1 MKRWTL
7 LWPAVIILSAL
18 VAGLVNFVI
27 PGAAGQPIIVM
38 WFLFVCPGM
47 VLVRFF
53 RLSEPVSEWTL
64 AIALS
69 LAIDAI
75 VAGIQMYAGLWSP
88 QATLAILI
96 GFCLVGAIAQIAQLE
111 MQKIKRRTHG
121 SSQYRVS

>member
-18 VAGLVNFVI
+18 AAGLVNFVI
-27 PGAAGQPIIVM
+27 PGAAGRPIIVM

-53 RLSEPVSEWTL
+53 RLSEPVAEWTL

-75 VAGIQMYAGLWSP
+75 VAGMQMYAGLWSP
-88 QATLAILI
+88 AVTLAILI
-96 GFCLVGAIAQIAQLE
+96 GFCLVGMIVQIALLNIQ
-111 MQKIKRRTHG
+111 Q
-121 SSQYRVS
+121 V

>member
-111 MQKIKRRTHG
+111 IQKIKRRTHG

>member
-18 VAGLVNFVI
+18 AAGFVNFVI

-47 VLVRFF
+47 VLVRFL

-88 QATLAILI
+88 PATLAILI

-111 MQKIKRRTHG
+111 IQKIKRRTHG

>member
-88 QATLAILI
+88 AATLAILI
-96 GFCLVGAIAQIAQLE
+96 GFCFVGAIAQIAQLE
-111 MQKIKRRTHG
+111 MQKINRRTHG